1 MRPRN
6 RPGTIFATLM
16 LVLFL
21 AMPAAETV
29 VVAMAGKTAMAQEKP
44 SGALRL
50 RTRGGDSERRA
61 RRSINLGSGY
71 FRVALLLPLSG
82 HQKDVGRALLD
93 AAQMALFDI
102 GHPAVALMPFD
113 TRGTP
118 DGAAV
123 AAEAAVRGGAHL
135 ILGPLLRQSVVAAAP
150 IARGGGLDLV
160 AFSTDRSLAGNGV
173 FLLAFLPY
181 QQIERVVSYA
191 IDQGYERFAALIPD
205 NAYGRIVLEAFYEVT
220 EAYGAEV
227 TAVEIYPMDLSKLF
241 GPVRRLADYD
251 RRRAAL
257 LARRRVLEAMGTDAD
272 ARLELRQLEK
282 FDTLG
287 EPDFEAILI
296 PEGGQMLQA
305 LIPVL
310 PYFDIDPMT
319 VQFLGTG
326 LWDDPDLVR
335 EPVLAGGWFAGPPP
349 GSASAFAARY
359 ADHYGRQP
367 PRIASLAYDAVLI
380 AALHAGGT
388 GVPRDLLLSP
398 DGFRGLDGVFRFRSD
413 GTAERGLAVIQIT
426 GDGFEIISPMPTTF
440 ETGPE

>member
-1 MRPRN
+1 ML
-6 RPGTIFATLM
+6 ATMALAA
-16 LVLFL
+16 FL
-21 AMPAAETV
+21 AAPAAE
-29 VVAMAGKTAMAQEKP
+29 MAVFAIAGGPALAQDRP

-50 RTRGGDSERRA
+50 RTPGGDRERRA
-61 RRSINLGSGY
+61 RRPVDLGSGY
-71 FRVALLLPLSG
+71 LRVALLVPLSG

-102 GHPAVALMPFD
+102 DRPAVALMPFD

-118 DGAAV
+118 DGAAL

-150 IARGGGLDLV
+150 IAREGDIDLV

-173 FLLAFLPY
+173 YLLAFLPY
-181 QQIERVVSYA
+181 QQIERIVSYA
-191 IDQGYERFAALIPD
+191 IEQGHERFAALIPD
-205 NAYGRIVLEAFYEVT
+205 NAYGRIVLKAFYEVT

-227 TAVEIYPMDLSKLF
+227 SAVEVYPMDLSKLF

-257 LARRRVLEAMGTDAD
+257 LARRRVLEARGDDPD
-272 ARLELRQLEK
+272 ARLELRELDK
-282 FDTLG
+282 LDSLG

-326 LWDDPDLVR
+326 LWDDPDLLR
-335 EPVLAGGWFAGPPP
+335 EPVLAGSWFAGPPP
-349 GSASAFAARY
+349 GSASAFAARF

-367 PRIASLAYDAVLI
+367 PRIASLAYDAMLI

-426 GDGFEIISPMPTTF
+426 GEGFEIISPMPTTF
-440 ETGPE
+440 ETEPE

>member
-1 MRPRN
+1 MVL
-6 RPGTIFATLM
+6 A
-16 LVLFL
+16 LFL
-21 AMPAAETV
+21 VPPAAEMA
-29 VVAMAGKTAMAQEKP
+29 VVAMAGKAAMAQHKP

-50 RTRGGDSERRA
+50 RTRGDESRA
-61 RRSINLGSGY
+61 RRSIDLGSGY
-71 FRVALLLPLSG
+71 LRVALLLPLSG
-82 HQKDVGRALLD
+82 HQKDVGRALLE

-102 GHPAVALMPFD
+102 DHPAVALMPFD
-113 TRGTP
+113 TRGTA
-118 DGAAV
+118 DGAAL

-150 IARGGGLDLV
+150 IARGSDIDLV

-181 QQIERVVSYA
+181 QQIERVVSFA
-191 IDQGYERFAALIPD
+191 VEQGHERFAALIPD

-257 LARRRVLEAMGTDAD
+257 LARRRALEALGDDAD
-272 ARLELRQLEK
+272 ARLELRELDK

-326 LWDDPDLVR
+326 LWDDPVLLR
-335 EPVLAGGWFAGPPP
+335 EPVLAGSWFAGPPP
-349 GSASAFAARY
+349 GSASAFAARF

-367 PRIASLAYDAVLI
+367 PRIASLAYDAMLI
-380 AALHAGGT
+380 AALHAGGGWT

-426 GDGFEIISPMPTTF
+426 REGFEIISPMPMTF
-440 ETGPE
+440 EIEPE